1 MVDLEEKWVH
11 LFEKLV
17 DIMNNIDPKIKY
29 EFESSANTHN
39 NSLPYLDVRVIIT
52 EGIIITDVY
61 SKPTDTYNYLP
72 FNRAHPRHVVRN
84 IPYSLARRIKGIV
97 SNENLL
103 EVRMR
108 NMILRLKTKKYPTKL
123 FKMQSIR
130 QCQFLAM
137 I

>member
-1 MVDLEEKWVH
+1 
-11 LFEKLV
+11 
-17 DIMNNIDPKIKY
+17 MNNIDPKIKY

-39 NSLPYLDVRVIIT
+39 NSLSYLDVRVIIT

-84 IPYSLARRIKGIV
+84 IPYSLAGRIKGIV
-97 SNENLL
+97 SDENLL

-108 NMILRLKTKKYPTKL
+108 DIHYSLLGAHGILHGQNWRYNKNP
-123 FKMQSIR
+123 I
-130 QCQFLAM
+130 
-137 I
+137 